1 MQYDSMQPQDI
12 VEDEEKKRVNALLQ
26 RENLIRGLGII
37 DQLSQLLPTTDR
49 PADTQQSGAVL
60 SKSQVTPDCPD
71 PSCKADIGDSRSWE
85 DFEECLARTEQR
97 WRGSVKRDPMQ
108 RPGPWVFTQLLTLSP
123 SKRARCGAPAT
134 AQGP

>member
-49 PADTQQSGAVL
+49 PADTQ
-60 SKSQVTPDCPD
+60 KSCTVIPKHQVTEDCPD
-71 PSCKADIGDSRSWE
+71 PSCKANTGESNSQE
-85 DFEECLARTEQR
+85 DPEE
-97 WRGSVKRDPMQ
+97 
-108 RPGPWVFTQLLTLSP
+108 
-123 SKRARCGAPAT
+123 
-134 AQGP
+134 